1 METRQL
7 EKRIDISNRWYPL
20 YDGLSKD
27 LLFYIAVDSLFLTIV
42 KGFSAFDISLLGVFP
57 TLICVLMQPLII
69 RVIKLIG
76 NVWSSRL
83 GTFILLVSSI
93 VITFGT
99 SFTVIAIGQFLY
111 DISFVF
117 KNVETIVLRNN
128 LRYQEKSKDEYNRI
142 RGKSNSIYAEVTFV
156 VSLIVGVMFNIN
168 HYLPMYCC
176 IFFCIVSFILSFTFY
191 EVKYDVQEEKEVRF
205 NEKASKKILLWGLV
219 SYVVFLGIV
228 VIGQQD
234 GKLFIQYQLTDW
246 YGIEATAIYLSW
258 IVAASRVSRIVL
270 NKIFNTIYSKL
281 QEKIPVIM
289 STLLMMAFIA
299 IILGAIIPGS
309 IIVKVLLLTLG
320 FCFVMPMRDAF
331 IIYMDDLLLS
341 NCRVAKQQ
349 TLAANVELLRKLG
362 KIVMNFVIALILLK
376 VDLFYI
382 MILFALL
389 SFFEIILSK
398 RIVKLRKF

>member
-219 SYVVFLGIV
+219 SYVVFLGIKSDRSHV
-228 VIGQQD
+228 V
-234 GKLFIQYQLTDW
+234 L
-246 YGIEATAIYLSW
+246 
-258 IVAASRVSRIVL
+258 
-270 NKIFNTIYSKL
+270 
-281 QEKIPVIM
+281 
-289 STLLMMAFIA
+289 
-299 IILGAIIPGS
+299 
-309 IIVKVLLLTLG
+309 
-320 FCFVMPMRDAF
+320 
-331 IIYMDDLLLS
+331 
-341 NCRVAKQQ
+341 
-349 TLAANVELLRKLG
+349 
-362 KIVMNFVIALILLK
+362 
-376 VDLFYI
+376 
-382 MILFALL
+382 
-389 SFFEIILSK
+389 
-398 RIVKLRKF
+398 

>member
-1 METRQL
+1 MNARQL
-7 EKRIDISNRWYPL
+7 EKRINLSNKMYPI

-42 KGFSAFDISLLGVFP
+42 KGFNAFDISLLGVFP

-69 RVIKLIG
+69 IVIKLIG
-76 NVWSSRL
+76 NIWSSRL
-83 GTFILLVSSI
+83 GTFILLLSSI

-99 SFTVIAIGQFLY
+99 SFIVIAIGQLLY

-128 LRYQEKSKDEYNRI
+128 LRYQRKPKDEYNRI
-142 RGKSNSIYAEVTFV
+142 RGKSNSLYAEVTFV
-156 VSLIVGVMFNIN
+156 ISLVVGVMFNVN

-176 IFFCIVSFILSFTFY
+176 IFFCIVSLILSFTFF
-191 EVKYDVQEEKEVRF
+191 EVKDEVQEEEGVRF
-205 NEKASKKILLWGLV
+205 NEKASKKILAWGLI

-228 VIGQQD
+228 VIGQQN
-234 GKLFIQYQLTDW
+234 GKLFIQYKLMDW
-246 YGIEATAIYLSW
+246 YGIEVTAIYLSW
-258 IVAASRVSRIVL
+258 IVAISRVARIVL
-270 NKIFNTIYSKL
+270 NKLFSRTYSKL
-281 QEKIPVIM
+281 QEKIPIIM
-289 STLLMMAFIA
+289 STLLMLAFV
-299 IILGAIIPGS
+299 S
-309 IIVKVLLLTLG
+309 IIIGATLPGNIIIKVLIMTLG
-320 FCFVMPMRDAF
+320 FCFIIPMRDAF

-349 TLAANVELLRKLG
+349 ALAANVEILRKLG
-362 KIVMNFVIALILLK
+362 KIVMNFIIALILLK

-382 MILFALL
+382 MLLFALM

-398 RIVKLRKF
+398 EIVKLRKF